1 MATAARTR
9 DRVPATAPLD
19 LERVRADFP
28 ILSRKVAGKR
38 LVYLDSAAT
47 TQKPRPVLDAERDY
61 YEAHNAN
68 VHRGIHRLSV
78 EATDVYEA
86 ARAKAT
92 TLLGASDPREAIFV
106 RGTTEAINLVAQSY
120 ARPRLGPGDEVLVT
134 WMEHHSN
141 IVPWQ
146 LVCGQTGA
154 TLRAAPIDDRGALL
168 LDELESLVT
177 DRTKVVAVSHI
188 SNALGTVN
196 PVDRIAAI
204 AHARGAVIV
213 VDGAQAAAHLPV
225 DVAAMDVDFYAF
237 SGHKTFAPTGIG
249 VLWGRGSLLAEM
261 PPWMGGGDMIR
272 SVSIEGT
279 TYADYP
285 TRFEAGTPN
294 VGGAVGLGAAIDWL
308 RGVGIERIMAHEE
321 DLLEYGTELLSGI
334 EGLRII
340 GTAPGKV
347 GVISFVMSGVHP
359 HDIGTILDREGV
371 AVRTGHHCAQP
382 VMERFGV
389 PATVRASL
397 SVYNGRDDL
406 DALAAGLREVRSF
419 FG

>member
-1 MATAARTR
+1 
-9 DRVPATAPLD
+9 
-19 LERVRADFP
+19 
-28 ILSRKVAGKR
+28 
-38 LVYLDSAAT
+38 VYLDSAAT
-47 TQKPRPVLDAERDY
+47 TQKPRVVLDAERDY
-61 YEAHNAN
+61 YEQHNAN
-68 VHRGIHRLSV
+68 VHRGVHRLSV
-78 EATDVYEA
+78 EATEAYEA
-86 ARAKAT
+86 TRTKAAA
-92 TLLGASDPREAIFV
+92 LLGAADPREAIFV

-120 ARPRLGPGDEVLVT
+120 ARPRIGPGDEVLVT

-154 TLRAAPIDDRGALL
+154 TLRVVPIDDEGALVM
-168 LDELESLVT
+168 DELERLVT
-177 DRTKVVAVSHI
+177 KRTKIVAVSHI

-196 PVDRIAAI
+196 PVARITEI
-204 AHARGAVIV
+204 AHAAGAVVV

-225 DVAAMDVDFYAF
+225 DVGALGVDFYAF

-249 VLWGRGSLLAEM
+249 VLWGRGPLLEEM

-272 SVSIEGT
+272 SVSFEGT
-279 TYADYP
+279 TFAEYP
-285 TRFEAGTPN
+285 ARFEAGTPN
-294 VGGAVGLGAAIDWL
+294 VAGAIGLGAAIDWL
-308 RGVGIERIMAHEE
+308 QGVGIGPIMAHEE
-321 DLLEYGTELLSGI
+321 DLLRYGTGLLSEI
-334 EGLRII
+334 DGLRII

-347 GVISFVMSGVHP
+347 AVLSFVMTGAHP

-406 DALAAGLREVRSF
+406 DALAMGLREVRSF

>member
-1 MATAARTR
+1 MTTVAR
-9 DRVPATAPLD
+9 DRTSTAAPLD
-19 LERVRADFP
+19 LARVRADFP
-28 ILSRKVAGKR
+28 ILSRKIGGKR

-47 TQKPRPVLDAERDY
+47 TQKPHVVLDAERDY
-61 YEAHNAN
+61 YEQHNAN
-68 VHRGIHRLSV
+68 VHRGVHRLSV
-78 EATDVYEA
+78 EATEAYEA
-86 ARAKAT
+86 TRTKAAA
-92 TLLGASDPREAIFV
+92 LLGAADPREAIFV

-120 ARPRLGPGDEVLVT
+120 ARPRIGPGDEVLVT

-154 TLRAAPIDDRGALL
+154 TLRVVPIDDEGALVM
-168 LDELESLVT
+168 DELERLVT
-177 DRTKVVAVSHI
+177 KRTKIVAVSHI

-196 PVDRIAAI
+196 PVTRITEI
-204 AHARGAVIV
+204 AHAAGAVVV

-225 DVAAMDVDFYAF
+225 DVGALGVDFYAF

-249 VLWGRGSLLAEM
+249 VLWGRGPLLEEM

-272 SVSIEGT
+272 SVSFEGT
-279 TYADYP
+279 TFAEYP
-285 TRFEAGTPN
+285 ARFEAGTPN
-294 VGGAVGLGAAIDWL
+294 VAGAIGLGAAIDWL
-308 RGVGIERIMAHEE
+308 QGVGIGPIMAHEE
-321 DLLEYGTELLSGI
+321 DLLRYGTGLLSEI
-334 EGLRII
+334 DGLRII

-347 GVISFVMSGVHP
+347 AVLSFVMTGAHP

-406 DALAAGLREVRSF
+406 DALAMGLREVRSF

>member
-1 MATAARTR
+1 
-9 DRVPATAPLD
+9 V
-19 LERVRADFP
+19 
-28 ILSRKVAGKR
+28 
-38 LVYLDSAAT
+38 
-47 TQKPRPVLDAERDY
+47 VLDAEREY
-61 YEAHNAN
+61 YELHNAN
-68 VHRGIHRLSV
+68 VHRGVHRLSV
-78 EATDVYEA
+78 EATEAYEA
-86 ARAKAT
+86 TRTKAAA
-92 TLLGASDPREAIFV
+92 LIGGSDPREAVFV

-120 ARPRLGPGDEVLVT
+120 ARPRLGPGDEILVT

-154 TLRAAPIDDRGALL
+154 TLRVVPIDDQGALVM
-168 LDELESLVT
+168 DELERLVT
-177 DRTKVVAVSHI
+177 QRTKIVAVSHI

-196 PVDRIAAI
+196 PVARIGEI
-204 AHARGAVIV
+204 AHAAGAVVV

-225 DVAAMDVDFYAF
+225 DVAALGADFYAF

-249 VLWGRGSLLAEM
+249 VLWGRGPLLEEM

-272 SVSIEGT
+272 SVSFDGT
-279 TYADYP
+279 TFAEYP
-285 TRFEAGTPN
+285 AKFEAGTPN
-294 VGGAVGLGAAIDWL
+294 VAGVIGLGAAIDWL
-308 RGVGIERIMAHEE
+308 REVGIGPLMAHEE

-334 EGLRII
+334 DGLRII

-347 GVISFVMSGVHP
+347 AVLSFVMSGAHP

-382 VMERFGV
+382 VMERFGI

-406 DALAAGLREVRSF
+406 DALADGLREVRSF